1 MGGHRRLFGDPSG
14 GLWGPGV
21 RIIRAMR
28 IQMPRSVMAL
38 APLLLASCG
47 AIGGTSAPSTTSPT
61 TSATTSTTKAAS
73 GAASSSVSS
82 AAAALQSAYVQVVA
96 KVRPSVVQITDNG
109 GLGSGVVYD
118 ARGDIV
124 TNAHVV
130 GTSKSFSVQFV
141 NGKTASATLVGTF
154 APDDLAVIR
163 VHGVAASQL
172 HPASIGNSDRLQVGD
187 IVLAVGNPLAL
198 SSSVTEGIVS
208 AVHRTV
214 VEPQSPLSPGG
225 VIADAIQTSAAINPG
240 NSGGALV
247 DLSGSVI
254 GIPTLAAQDPQLG
267 GAAVGIGFAIP
278 SSTVVDIANQII
290 RYGHVIN
297 SHRADL
303 GVYVSQVYDYTGQP
317 AGVAID
323 QLTGSASP
331 AGKAGLA
338 PGDVIVSLG
347 GKAVHTLAGLKT
359 DLAEDSPGQRISVGF
374 LRPNGSRS
382 TTTVTLGTLPGT

>member
-1 MGGHRRLFGDPSG
+1 
-14 GLWGPGV
+14 
-21 RIIRAMR
+21 
-28 IQMPRSVMAL
+28 MPRSVMAL